1 MLTKQS
7 FSNGRFSAACI
18 KFVLL
23 ALLFIQVLPAADLSI
38 GSPCPPQ
45 NVAFAR
51 YIASLQSRHL
61 NGSAPLA
68 TLVQGS
74 LPGLYKEA
82 EMIAIRQTGE
92 NQSSQ
97 YNVLYLG
104 GDGTVADEVIGRY
117 FEDGRQLENQSLA
130 SIVISPEN
138 YNFHF
143 RGQVKTG
150 GGSSYIYD
158 ITPRKKRLG
167 LIKGQIWID
176 AMTGAEVVLAGH
188 IMDKAGTIDLVRETK
203 LLGGSVG
210 RVTHVGATLP
220 LLGRGELVVLEFPLL
235 PEDKLGSP
243 TSTSTNTESL
253 PVY

>member
-1 MLTKQS
+1 MLTEQS
-7 FSNGRFSAACI
+7 SSNRRSLAACL
-18 KFVLL
+18 KFALP
-23 ALLFIQVLPAADLSI
+23 ALLFVQVLPAADLSI

-51 YIASLQSRHL
+51 YVASLQGRYL
-61 NGSAPLA
+61 NESGQLA
-68 TLVQGS
+68 TLIQGS

-82 EMIAIRQTGE
+82 EMIAIRQTGGD
-92 NQSSQ
+92 QSSQ

-104 GDGTVADEVIGRY
+104 GDGTVADEVIARY
-117 FEDGRQLENQSLA
+117 FEFKRQVEKQPLA
-130 SIVISPEN
+130 STLISPEN

-150 GGSSYIYD
+150 GGNSYIYD

-167 LIKGQIWID
+167 LMKGQIWID
-176 AMTGAEVVLAGH
+176 ATTGAEVVLAGR
-188 IMDKAGTIDLVRETK
+188 IMDKSGEIDLVRETK
-203 LLGGSVG
+203 LVGESVG

-220 LLGRGELVVLEFPLL
+220 LLGRGELVVVEFPVL
-235 PEDKLGSP
+235 PDGNP
-243 TSTSTNTESL
+243 GNSTSTTFNIGNL